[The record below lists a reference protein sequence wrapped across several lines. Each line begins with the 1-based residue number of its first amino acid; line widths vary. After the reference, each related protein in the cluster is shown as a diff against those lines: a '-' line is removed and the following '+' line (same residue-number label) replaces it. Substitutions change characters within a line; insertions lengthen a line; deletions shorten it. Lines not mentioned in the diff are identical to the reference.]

1 MAVTQDVWDKIIGA
15 GGLVE
20 THWPDVEI
28 TMTGDQADRFNWR
41 ELLEKLE
48 QDGEGLGLKTPF
60 VVMQVGPQTDPPDG
74 LPVTAMTTMHPIS
87 LHYIRSNHLT
97 EDEQSGGRTIAE
109 IIAAHL
115 EILKPIL
122 RAGNLSAFQVFGLPH
137 VDVGDNNPANLVFLE
152 GSHPLQAGTLTFSA
166 VVW

>member
-20 THWPDVEI
+20 TYWPEVEI
-28 TMTGDQADRFNWR
+28 NMTGDQADRFNWR
-41 ELLEKLE
+41 ELLEALE
-48 QDGEGLGLKTPF
+48 RDGEDLGLQLPF
-60 VVMQVGPQTDPPDG
+60 VVMQVGPAIQAAEG
-74 LPVTAMTTMHPIS
+74 LPITKMTTQHPIS

-97 EDEQSGGRTIAE
+97 EDEQTAENNIAE
-109 IIAAHL
+109 LIAAKL
-115 EILKPIL
+115 EVLKTIIW
-122 RAGNLSAFQVFGLPH
+122 AGGLGAFQCFDVPQ

-152 GSHPLQAGTLTFSA
+152 GSHPLQAGTLTFTA